1 MSMYK
6 SEGAGITSKNPLLRK
21 IAQLES
27 VENEK
32 NKESEASGA
41 PKLGIDLLRDHIV
54 EETIKRHPEATRES
68 ILQGMD
74 DMGF

>member
-1 MSMYK
+1 MSLDK
-6 SEGAGITSKNPLLRK
+6 SEDAGITSKNPLLRK

-27 VENEK
+27 AEKEK
-32 NKESEASGA
+32 NKESETAGA
-41 PKLGIDLLRDHIV
+41 PKLGIDLLREHIV

>member
-1 MSMYK
+1 MTKGSPQ
-6 SEGAGITSKNPLLRK
+6 STGVDSKNPLLRK
-21 IAQLES
+21 MAQLELA
-27 VENEK
+27 ERQK
-32 NKESEASGA
+32 NAHYIKNS
-41 PKLGIDLLRDHIV
+41 KLGVDLLREHIV

>member
-1 MSMYK
+1 MSMNK
-6 SEGAGITSKNPLLRK
+6 SEDAGITSKNPLLRK

-32 NKESEASGA
+32 NKESKTQTA
-41 PKLGIDLLRDHIV
+41 PKLGIDLLREHIV

>member
-1 MSMYK
+1 M
-6 SEGAGITSKNPLLRK
+6 EEFEDTGITSKNPLLRK

-27 VENEK
+27 TEKEK
-32 NKESEASGA
+32 NKDSKTQTA
-41 PKLGIDLLRDHIV
+41 PKLGIDLLREHIV

>member
-1 MSMYK
+1 MTKGSPQ
-6 SEGAGITSKNPLLRK
+6 SDGVDSKNPLLRK
-21 IAQLES
+21 MAQLELA
-27 VENEK
+27 ERQK
-32 NKESEASGA
+32 NADYIKNS
-41 PKLGIDLLRDHIV
+41 KLGVDLLREHIV